1 MQDPNYSL
9 FDEEAFKD
17 VTRTKDA
24 GLVIRK
30 GNRKKLSKAQN
41 EFNRLT
47 KRIAQVQR
55 QLETNTRLYDELLND
70 WSREMPELDAS
81 FAQWQLNVALALDK
95 VGKRF
100 KYGKVQ
106 SLKLRF
112 TIITLLR
119 EAFSVIEA
127 SEEGEQAFERWNGVS
142 MRETARQE
150 FDEMKYTMEQGF
162 REAFGID
169 MDLGDME
176 DSEESF
182 ARFAAEFEQHFSGK
196 DRDDPRQAR
205 NTAKD
210 IQTELAEKAY
220 SERVRRS
227 IRTVYLNIA
236 KALHPDTTLDEAER
250 LRRDDVMKS
259 VTAAYQN
266 HDLQEL
272 LRIEMIE
279 MERGAE
285 RINFLP
291 DETLAMYNHSLREQV
306 NQLETE
312 LRELWNHP
320 RYLPITPLLTGN
332 PDYARRR
339 LDNDLI
345 KMKQTIFAFE
355 QIADLLVDDAPKEI
369 VMAVLE
375 KFCTEYDE
383 EFAEWSGRPLKGRV
397 NDFRRYWYGRF

>member
-17 VTRTKDA
+17 VARKNDA
-24 GLVIRK
+24 GLAIRK

-47 KRIAQVQR
+47 KRIEQVQR
-55 QLETNTRLYDELLND
+55 QLQTNTMLYDELLED
-70 WSREMPELDAS
+70 WSREMPGLDAS
-81 FAQWQLNVALALDK
+81 FAQWQLDVALALDRA
-95 VGKRF
+95 GKRF
-100 KYGKVQ
+100 TYGKVQ

-127 SEEGEQAFERWNGVS
+127 TEAGEQVFDRWNGVS
-142 MRETARQE
+142 LRETAQQE
-150 FDEMKYTMEQGF
+150 FDEMKDAMEQGF

-182 ARFAAEFEQHFSGK
+182 ARFAAEFEQHFSEMN
-196 DRDDPRQAR
+196 RDDPRQAR
-205 NTAKD
+205 NIAKD
-210 IQTELAEKAY
+210 IQAELAEKAH
-220 SERVRRS
+220 SERVKRS

-250 LRRDDVMKS
+250 LRRDDVMKT
-259 VTAAYQN
+259 VTVAYQN
-266 HDLQEL
+266 QDLQAL

-306 NQLETE
+306 NQLEAE
-312 LRELWNHP
+312 LRELRNHP
-320 RYLPITPLLTGN
+320 RYLPIAPLLTVN
-332 PDYARRR
+332 PDYARRSLER
-339 LDNDLI
+339 DI
-345 KMKQTIFAFE
+345 MKMQQTIFAFE
-355 QIADLLVDDAPKEI
+355 QTAGLLEDDPSKEI

-375 KFCTEYDE
+375 KFCSEYDE

-397 NDFRRYWYGRF
+397 NDFRRYWYGQF